1 MLLPPEHARPGKGAG
16 RTIRAVAAAAVL
28 GIVAAGGSVPAGA
41 APHAA
46 NRPAPA
52 PAPAATSLA
61 QMESDLAD
69 LINFERWARGGQTIP
84 FHTGLADQARTW
96 SAFMAY
102 FGELFHHGDLA
113 SQADQ
118 IWPGWTGAAENVGR
132 GTDIYAIHRAFMAS
146 APHRSNVLGDWR
158 TVGVGLHES
167 GGQLWATVRFLR

>member
-1 MLLPPEHARPGKGAG
+1 MLPPTHARPGRARR
-16 RTIRAVAAAAVL
+16 RTIRVLAAGAVMGIAVA
-28 GIVAAGGSVPAGA
+28 GGAVPAGA
-41 APHAA
+41 AP
-46 NRPAPA
+46 PAPA
-52 PAPAATSLA
+52 GPTVALEPATLA

-113 SQADQ
+113 GQADQ
-118 IWPGWTGAAENVGR
+118 IWGGWTGVAENVGR
-132 GTDIYAIHRAFMAS
+132 GADIYAIHRAFMAS

-158 TVGVGLHES
+158 TVGVGLHEAR
-167 GGQLWATVRFLR
+167 GQLWATVRFLR